1 MNDYDE
7 IMGYVARA
15 LTAVL
20 LGILVLLFIELVS
33 GCTRTIYVPQTTIQR
48 DSIYLTKLQRDSI
61 WLHDSITLR
70 EKGDTIWLEKWHTK
84 YIERVHTDTAYI
96 SRTDT
101 IREPYPIIKPL
112 TQTQSAF
119 ILIGKCALVLLVIVF
134 VIFAIFKL
142 K

>member
-84 YIERVHTDTAYI
+84 YIEKTLIDTLFI
-96 SRTDT
+96 ERSDT
-101 IREPYPIIKPL
+101 IREPYPVIKPL